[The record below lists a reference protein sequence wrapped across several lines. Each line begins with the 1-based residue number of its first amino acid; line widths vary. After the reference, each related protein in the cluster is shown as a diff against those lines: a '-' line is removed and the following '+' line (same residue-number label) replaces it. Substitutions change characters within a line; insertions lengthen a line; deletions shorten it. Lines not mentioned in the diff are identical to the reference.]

1 MFNHLLCNH
10 SNEDIVLVV
19 YEEKVRS
26 DINRYFPVQ
35 IFHYC
40 SKCGKF
46 VEIGDINRFE
56 AFSNPVILIGS
67 VGIALIVICAGKY
80 FPFMFILV
88 VFCYIIAE
96 LLINN

>member
-56 AFSNPVILIGS
+56 AFSNPVFVIGI
-67 VGIALIVICAGKY
+67 VGIVLVVICAGKY
-80 FPFMFILV
+80 FPFMLILV
-88 VFCYIIAE
+88 TFCYIIAY
-96 LLINN
+96 LLLN

>member
-19 YEEKVRS
+19 YEERLS
-26 DINRYFPVQ
+26 DDGYYFPVQ
-35 IFHYC
+35 LFHYC

-56 AFSNPVILIGS
+56 AFSNPVIIIGS
-67 VGIALIVICAGKY
+67 VGIALVVICAGKY
-80 FPFMFILV
+80 FPFMLILV
-88 VFCYIIAE
+88 IYCYIIAE
-96 LLINN
+96 LLMSK

>member
-19 YEEKVRS
+19 YEEKILS
-26 DINRYFPVQ
+26 NDDCYFPVQ

-56 AFSNPVILIGS
+56 AFSNPVIIIGS
-67 VGIALIVICAGKY
+67 VGIALVVICAGKY
-80 FPFMFILV
+80 FPFMLILV
-88 VFCYIIAE
+88 IYCYIIAE
-96 LLINN
+96 LLLK

>member
-19 YEEKVRS
+19 YEERLS
-26 DINRYFPVQ
+26 DDGYYFPVQ
-35 IFHYC
+35 LFHYC

-56 AFSNPVILIGS
+56 AFSNPVIIIGS
-67 VGIALIVICAGKY
+67 VGIALVVICAGKY
-80 FPFMFILV
+80 FPFMLILV
-88 VFCYIIAE
+88 IYCYIIAE
-96 LLINN
+96 LLLK